1 MNGRTRKIIIFSTLP
16 IALIWAYFTLS
27 AKKTVVT
34 PASDPALTTVAPLS
48 APAQPAQIADTAL
61 ISRIKSQS
69 WGSDPFRG
77 RTVYHA
83 SETKSAPVA
92 VKSDNQLS
100 FVLSGIMFSAQ
111 NPVAYL
117 NGRAVTVGQKVNS
130 ATVVSIERR
139 AVILELGGRRFTIS
153 LSKDTR
159 S

>member
-1 MNGRTRKIIIFSTLP
+1 MNERTRKIVIFSTLP

-27 AKKTVVT
+27 AKKAVVT
-34 PASDPALTTVAPLS
+34 QTTDPALTTVAPLS
-48 APAQPAQIADTAL
+48 VPAQPKQVADTAL
-61 ISRIKSQS
+61 ITRIKSQS

-83 SETKSAPVA
+83 AETKSAPVVA
-92 VKSDNQLS
+92 RTDNQLS
-100 FVLSGIMFSAQ
+100 FVLSGIMFSPQ

-117 NGRAVTVGQKVNS
+117 NGRPVTVGQKVNS
-130 ATVVSIERR
+130 ATVISIERR

-153 LSKDTR
+153 LSKDAR